1 MTVHEGTAT
10 LRIVK
15 DDRDKVVA
23 MNIVW
28 DALHDRFDEDDDKW
42 PLICEAMS
50 YLEQEL
56 NIDRVTEENM

>member
-15 DDRDKVVA
+15 DDKDKQVA

-28 DALHDRFDEDDDKW
+28 DALWDRYEDDDEKW

-50 YLEQEL
+50 YIAQEL
-56 NIDRVTEENM
+56 NIDTRDDE